1 MSLKSRHI
9 LLIAA
14 ALTALPLALSG
25 CTIVATPVAQPI
37 EPTTQ
42 PTAEP
47 IAPDKPSNEPVDPG
61 ANFATIT
68 DDSGIVSVN
77 VPADWTDVSGTQLTS
92 SDGIVYNNVTA
103 STDLAAWQS
112 GWTVPGVSVSS
123 TQDPAVVIDDLINGT
138 ASSVGAECDAP
149 EIGDYDDGVYVGKY
163 VYLAN
168 CAGTTS
174 DYVSVVA
181 KNMDGTQTIICGI
194 QMVTDEDKSTVRDE
208 ILKSFWAVYP

>member
-9 LLIAA
+9 LLVAA
-14 ALTALPLALSG
+14 ALTALPLALAG
-25 CTIVATPVAQPI
+25 CTIVATPVAQPTN
-37 EPTTQ
+37 PATQ

-47 IAPDKPSNEPVDPG
+47 IAPEKPSNEPVDPG
-61 ANFATIT
+61 GNFTAIT

-77 VPADWTDVSGTQLTS
+77 VPMDWTDVAGTQLTS
-92 SDGIVYNNVTA
+92 SDGIVYYNVTA
-103 STDLAAWQS
+103 STDLGAWQS

-138 ASSVGAECDAP
+138 ASSVGGECDAP
-149 EIGDYDDGVYVGKY
+149 EIGDYDDGVYVGQY

-168 CAGTTS
+168 CGGTTA

-181 KNMDGTQTIICGI
+181 KDVDGTHTINCSI

>member
-1 MSLKSRHI
+1 MSLKSHRI
-9 LLIAA
+9 LLVAA
-14 ALTALPLALSG
+14 ALTVLPLTLSG
-25 CTIVATPVAQPI
+25 CSIVATPVAQPTN
-37 EPTTQ
+37 PTSQ

-47 IAPDKPSNEPVDPG
+47 IEPEKPSNEPVDPG
-61 ANFATIT
+61 GNFTTIS

-77 VPADWTDVSGTQLTS
+77 VPTDWTDASGTQLTS
-92 SDGIVYNNVTA
+92 SDGIVYYNVTA
-103 STDLAAWQS
+103 STDLAAWQG

-123 TQDPAVVIDDLINGT
+123 TQDPGVVIDDLINGT
-138 ASSVGAECDAP
+138 ATSVGADCDEP

-168 CAGTTS
+168 CGGTTT

-181 KNMDGTQTIICGI
+181 NDVDGTHTIICSI

-208 ILKSFWAVYP
+208 ILKSFWAIYP